1 VQLFDRDA
9 FTDVLAEG
17 KLNRSKQIRQGR
29 QGVSLQPIRQ
39 GVTRP
44 HKSTF
49 HCMLLLAAACT
60 ASLGG
65 PALAQSLNHLAAEAK
80 TSELSTAVN
89 MHASFSG
96 DEASLSPAEADV
108 HAATSGPTSPMIVS
122 AISPAAPESKQPD
135 LTANPGRPAMATSA
149 LLTPV
154 GYAQFESGML
164 YATGSAQFSHRS
176 AEEQTMRLTVAPS
189 LQFILSSEPVAYS
202 STTQEELTQRG
213 DAQVGAQMM
222 LLPSHGVRPTI
233 SSSFLH
239 LVKGGTASSL
249 DIGGYA
255 NSALLMASA
264 DLGRFHID
272 DNVFLNETEGA
283 VRRAQWGHAVAVSH
297 PVTSRVGATGEL
309 RHFTQPL
316 TGGTGFS
323 ALWGANYSIRPNMV
337 IDTGL
342 VRGFTGTST
351 QWQVAG
357 GVTYVLPRKIWS
369 FSRTAVQR

>member
-1 VQLFDRDA
+1 MNHS
-9 FTDVLAEG
+9 E
-17 KLNRSKQIRQGR
+17 QIRQGR
-29 QGVSLQPIRQ
+29 QEVPAQPIQQ

-44 HKSTF
+44 HQGTF

-65 PALAQSLNHLAAEAK
+65 PALAQCLNHPAAEAK
-80 TSELSTAVN
+80 RSELSTAVD

-96 DEASLSPAEADV
+96 DEARLWLAEANV
-108 HAATSGPTSPMIVS
+108 HPAASGVSSPIIVS
-122 AISPAAPESKQPD
+122 AIPPPALENKQPD

-213 DAQVGAQMM
+213 DAQAGVQMI
-222 LLPSHGVRPTI
+222 LLPGHGVRPTI
-233 SSSFLH
+233 SSSYLH
-239 LVKGGTASSL
+239 LIKGGTASSL

-264 DLGRFHID
+264 DLGHFHVD
-272 DNVFLNETEGA
+272 DNVFLNETEGS

-297 PVTSRVGATGEL
+297 PVTSKVGATAEL
-309 RHFTQPL
+309 RYFTQPL

-323 ALWGANYSIRPNMV
+323 ALWAANYSIRPNLV

-357 GVTYVLPRKIWS
+357 GVTYVLPHKIWS

>member
-1 VQLFDRDA
+1 VYLFERGA
-9 FTDVLAEG
+9 FTDGLTEG
-17 KLNRSKQIRQGR
+17 KMNHSKQIRQSG
-29 QGVSLQPIRQ
+29 QDVALQPIQQR
-39 GVTRP
+39 VTRNHP
-44 HKSTF
+44 DTF
-49 HCMLLLAAACT
+49 HWSLLLAAACT
-60 ASLGG
+60 ASLGS
-65 PALAQSLNHLAAEAK
+65 PAIAQSLNHLTAETKA
-80 TSELSTAVN
+80 SELSAAVN
-89 MHASFSG
+89 MHASLSG
-96 DEASLSPAEADV
+96 DESGVTITEADV
-108 HAATSGPTSPMIVS
+108 HPAASSLSSPMIVS
-122 AISPAAPESKQPD
+122 AISPAAPENKQPD

-164 YATGSAQFSHRS
+164 YAMGSAQFSHRTG
-176 AEEQTMRLTVAPS
+176 EEQTMRLTVAPS

-202 STTQEELTQRG
+202 STSQEELTQRG
-213 DAQVGAQMM
+213 DAQAGVQMILM
-222 LLPSHGVRPTI
+222 PGHGIRPTI
-233 SSSFLH
+233 SSSYLH

-264 DLGRFHID
+264 DLGQFHVD

-297 PVTSRVGATGEL
+297 PVTSKVGATAEL
-309 RHFTQPL
+309 RYFTQPL

-323 ALWGANYSIRPNMV
+323 ALWAANYSVRPNLV

-351 QWQVAG
+351 QWQVAS
-357 GVTYVLPRKIWS
+357 GVTYVLPHKIWS
-369 FSRTAVQR
+369 FSRTAAQR